1 MADKSYKYIG
11 IRYRQGGSAQ
21 DLLTFCAS
29 AEEIRSWA
37 GVPTKTE
44 RFHGGF
50 QRALTDRYKKISQFF
65 DTGNSSPTSIVVA
78 FRAGALT
85 LDDLAHPSSWP
96 NTANGLVTTP
106 TFAQVSFS
114 ADDSDPDSA
123 ALGELRTAVCAMLKP
138 RLEESGDTTEE
149 EAGQEEDED
158 TSEEDVPELE
168 DAPSEDGDD
177 EQVLD
182 VGHSKLRQFYN
193 FLSNPEA
200 VDGWLAEQNAKKT
213 EITARGPRGRT
224 EREFI
229 QVEPESRLRTAL
241 VSLLKPAMIVDGQ
254 HRVSGAYHAENG
266 PITFN
271 VCAIKDADWVEQVF
285 QFVVLNKLAR
295 PISSSFLTALLNTSL
310 TNSEVGRITDKLKA
324 VGLQE
329 TDRILMQVVNF
340 DQRSPFAS
348 MVSQPGDMAGVNNRG
363 KLSDKGML
371 AVAKRWYGLANGPNS
386 AAEVTMF
393 MPALGETQLMK
404 ARQKW
409 RAGTSVWSQYFFAF
423 WSVVKERYQPEG
435 AWQQGVGF
443 NLLYIVTLQTLQ
455 SMFLENKRRA
465 DATFRDHEDFK
476 EQVRRFF
483 ERVPGALFLN
493 WTATGLQSGKGPEHI
508 KAAVEMAREGR
519 QMVTIKKESPL
530 FQ

>member
-1 MADKSYKYIG
+1 MTAKSYKYIG
-11 IRYRQGGSAQ
+11 IRYKQGNGGQ

-29 AEEIRSWA
+29 AQEIRAWA

-65 DTGNSSPTSIVVA
+65 DAGHSSPTSIVVA
-78 FRAGALT
+78 FRSQALA
-85 LDDLAHPSSWP
+85 LDDLGFPSAWP
-96 NTANGLVTTP
+96 GTANGLTAMP
-106 TFAQVSFS
+106 TFTQVSFT
-114 ADDSDPDSA
+114 ADDADPDTA
-123 ALGELRTAVCAMLKP
+123 DLEQLRTAVCAMLKP
-138 RLEESGDTTEE
+138 RLEESGDTAENTTEE
-149 EAGQEEDED
+149 AEEDDE
-158 TSEEDVPELE
+158 E
-168 DAPSEDGDD
+168 DAPSIEDAPGEEGED
-177 EQVLD
+177 EPVLD
-182 VGHSKLRQFYN
+182 VGHSKLRQFYD
-193 FLSNPEA
+193 FLNSPEA
-200 VDGWLAEQNAKKT
+200 VEAWLTEQNAKKA
-213 EITARGPRGRT
+213 EITARGPRGRA

-229 QVEPESRLRTAL
+229 QIDPDSRLRAAL

-254 HRVSGAYHAENG
+254 HRVSGAYHAESG

-340 DQRSPFAS
+340 DSKSPFVG

-363 KLSDKGML
+363 TLSDKGML
-371 AVAKRWYGLANGPNS
+371 AVAKRWYGLSSGPNS
-386 AAEVTMF
+386 AAEIAMF
-393 MPALGETQLMK
+393 MPAMGETQLMK

-409 RAGTSVWSQYFFAF
+409 RAGAGVWPQFFFAF
-423 WSVVKERYQPEG
+423 WNVVKERYQPEG
-435 AWQQGVGF
+435 AWQQGQGF

-465 DATFRDHEDFK
+465 DATFQSVDDFK
-476 EQVRRFF
+476 DQVRRFF

-508 KAAVEMAREGR
+508 KSAVEMAREGR
-519 QMVTIKKESPL
+519 QMATIKKDSPL